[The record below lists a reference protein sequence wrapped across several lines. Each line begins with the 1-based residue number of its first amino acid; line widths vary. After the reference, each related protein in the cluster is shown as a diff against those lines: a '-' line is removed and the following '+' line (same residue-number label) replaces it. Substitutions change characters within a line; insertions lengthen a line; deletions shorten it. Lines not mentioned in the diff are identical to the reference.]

1 MMASAFYEVENLL
14 NGRAIK
20 RGVSC
25 EHTAVLRN
33 LDVMQT
39 NAVDNLD

>member
-1 MMASAFYEVENLL
+1 MASAFYEVENLL

-25 EHTAVLRN
+25 EHAAVLRY
-33 LDVMQT
+33 LDVVKSHT
-39 NAVDNLD
+39 GGDFD